1 MVSKYY
7 GVYLMPQFF
16 PFARDPVVYYLVGI
30 STVVNRRLALKK
42 EGRLQEELQRFGK
55 ESDIHAHTATTPTPL
70 PNVGQPG
77 RTGDD

>member
-1 MVSKYY
+1 
-7 GVYLMPQFF
+7 MPL
-16 PFARDPVVYYLVGI
+16 ATKLADLGHKSLVLVLAGATVGI

-77 RTGDD
+77 RTGDDQ